1 MITLNIYKEYKMFRV
16 PDVWKIYFF
25 VMIGI
30 GVGYLGSFDNKN
42 FFILGV
48 PTLLLL
54 KTTNFDCQ
62 STSLKLEKQRTI
74 NLLISTVKDGID
86 LTRSMNSESS
96 EIITSKA
103 KEMIKNLIGGMDL
116 QSLIQT
122 GIMAFVSN
130 RLN

>member
-1 MITLNIYKEYKMFRV
+1 MFRV
-16 PDVWKIYFF
+16 PDIWKIYFF
-25 VMIGI
+25 IMIGV

-54 KTTNFDCQ
+54 KSTNFDCQ
-62 STSLKLEKQRTI
+62 ATSLKLEKQRTI

-86 LTRSMNSESS
+86 LTRVMNTESS
-96 EIITSKA
+96 EVVISRA
-103 KEMIKNLIGGMDL
+103 KEMIRNLIGGMDI
-116 QSLIQT
+116 QSLVQT